1 MPNDNKISIWTESY
15 GGHYGPTFANYFE
28 TQNDLISNGKLSAA
42 VPLRLDT
49 LGIIN
54 GCVDILT
61 QMPAYPQMAFNNTY
75 GLKIINETEFQMAT
89 KSFPQCQNLTLT
101 CRSAISAEDTQGL
114 GNSDAANTA
123 CDDAFKF
130 CFGTMW
136 NAYNNYK
143 VNLILSLF
151 SSYLTEETE
160 RRIRHHQPAAG
171 WIPAKV
177 CCWIFEFEG
186 RPSCP
191 RSSVEFYWNVDSC
204 QSRSE

>member
-28 TQNDLISNGKLSAA
+28 TQNDLISNGKLSSA

-61 QMPAYPQMAFNNTY
+61 QMPTYPQMAFNNTY
-75 GLKIINETEFQMAT
+75 GLQIINETEFQFAT

-101 CRSAISAEDTQGL
+101 CRSAISAKDPQGL
-114 GNSDAANTA
+114 GNNDAANTA
-123 CDDAFKF
+123 CDDAYKF

-136 NAYNNYK
+136 NAYNNYE
-143 VNLILSLF
+143 VYLILSLF
-151 SSYLTEETE
+151 SNNLTEEIE
-160 RRIRHHQPAAG
+160 RPLRYRQPAAEC
-171 WIPAKV
+171 IPTKV
-177 CCWIFEFEG
+177 RCWIFEFEG
-186 RPSCP
+186 RPNCP
-191 RSSVEFYWNVDSC
+191 RSSVEFYWVVN
-204 QSRSE
+204 SRQPW